1 MIMYYLAQIALR
13 KLLNRVHSELYKQ
26 RKSPT
31 DITRSLGIAHELDY
45 QLEQWKLHLPE
56 PLRWNESDEPS
67 ADINA
72 ARLRA
77 KYFGARYIIHR
88 PFVYLAIHPE
98 AHRAL
103 EKYQNSPRISQG
115 EPGSHHA
122 SPIAAAS
129 TPVQSGFSGANARKP
144 SMAIGPDEYAPT
156 HKNTVEESCKK
167 CLDAAVQSTKAF
179 HAFSVSDNRP
189 VITNVFGTAHAQ
201 FGNLLVL
208 QAAYN
213 STKLKELVNGQ
224 QLEGLFVRTLD
235 WYRTLAPISPA
246 LGRDLHIL
254 EGVYSRTSRA

>member
-31 DITRSLGIAHELDY
+31 DITRSLNIAHELDF
-45 QLEQWKLHLPE
+45 QLEQWKIHLPE
-56 PLRWNESDEPS
+56 QLRWDESDEPS
-67 ADINA
+67 GNINA

-88 PFVYLAIHPE
+88 PFVFLSIHGGP
-98 AHRAL
+98 RP
-103 EKYQNSPRISQG
+103 QFNNQFSPKVSQG
-115 EPGSHHA
+115 ENDSQHP
-122 SPIAAAS
+122 SPIAAVS
-129 TPVQSGFSGANARKP
+129 TPVHSTFTGASARKA
-144 SMAIGPDEYAPT
+144 SMAIASDEYAPT
-156 HKNTVEESCKK
+156 HKTTVEESCRK
-167 CLDAAVQSTKAF
+167 CLDAAVQSTRAF
-179 HAFSVSDNRP
+179 HAFSVNEFRP

-213 STKLKELVNGQ
+213 STQLKELVDGQ
-224 QLEGLFVRTLD
+224 QLENLFVRTLA

-246 LGRDLHIL
+246 LKRDLHIL
-254 EGVYSRTSRA
+254 EGVYSRARRA